1 MANEPI
7 DLADLIKYFI
17 KQKMLFL
24 KGILFFIVL
33 GMVIILLTKNHYQST
48 IKFIAQNNSSAGSSG
63 LMKQLGGLSGLGL
76 NGLGGGVEDGLSP
89 TIYQDVI
96 YSYPF
101 LAKLSKEQI
110 QLSSGP
116 ETKMK
121 IGAFVEMYRRPSVS
135 SLIKKYTIN
144 LPTTLA
150 ASSKV
155 ELDFEEDMKD
165 SSIFVKRELV
175 PVFNEF
181 KKILS
186 LESDP
191 TSGIISLVVE
201 SVDPEASAQIAA
213 EVFQLLSQFVI
224 KNKTEKAEQ
233 NLEFVQK
240 QYDEAKKN
248 FYDTQRELASFRD
261 QNQNLSFSIG
271 RAAEERL
278 VAEFNIA
285 SNLYNNLALQLDQ
298 AKIKVQEDIPV
309 LTVINPPVV
318 SYQTSTPNI
327 PLILAICIFLGALT
341 GFVWALVRYLKIYL
355 S

>member
-24 KGILFFIVL
+24 KSILLFIAL
-33 GMVIILLTKNHYQST
+33 GLLIILLTRNHYQST
-48 IKFIAQNNSSAGSSG
+48 IKFIAQSNSSSGASG
-63 LMKQLGGLSGLGL
+63 LMKQLGGLSGL
-76 NGLGGGVEDGLSP
+76 NLGGLSGGAEDGLSP
-89 TIYQDVI
+89 SIYQEVI

-101 LAKLSKEQI
+101 LWKLSKEEI
-110 QLSSGP
+110 QLSTDPGN
-116 ETKMK
+116 KVK
-121 IGAFVEMYRRPSVS
+121 VGAFVETYRRPSLS
-135 SLIKKYTIN
+135 SLIKKYTIR
-144 LPTTLA
+144 LPSTL
-150 ASSKV
+150 SGSNEV
-155 ELDFEEDMKD
+155 ELDFVNEMQD

-181 KKILS
+181 KKILT

-191 TSGIISLVVE
+191 NSGAISLVVE

-248 FYDTQRELASFRD
+248 FYDTQSELASFRD
-261 QNQNLSFSIG
+261 RNQNLSFSTG

-285 SNLYNNLALQLDQ
+285 SNLYTNLAVQLDQ

-318 SYQTSTPNI
+318 SYQTSKPNI
-327 PLILAICIFLGALT
+327 PLILAICVFLGFVS
-341 GFVWALVRYLKIYL
+341 GFVWALVNYLKIYL